1 MDWEYPGALD
11 RGGTVNDK
19 KNFADFCVEFKATVA
34 ARGGKRYLLTMAT
47 GAGAYGRQG
56 GLMERCPAGPIAG
69 YRCR

>member
-34 ARGGKRYLLTMAT
+34 SAT
-47 GAGAYGRQG
+47 
-56 GLMERCPAGPIAG
+56 CSPWPPAQAPTAAKVG
-69 YRCR
+69 